1 MTVSRSDDLE
11 ALRAANDA
19 FYAGV
24 EALDLDAVAAVWKH
38 GEHVACVH
46 PGAELILGWPQVRR
60 SWAAIFANT
69 SYLQFIV
76 TDVCAVVDGS
86 AGIVTCTENILSDA
100 GHDNHLGTAKAVAT
114 NVFSREDD
122 GQWLMVLHHA
132 SPVLRDDVPPVTDL

>member
-1 MTVSRSDDLE
+1 MTVSSDVE

-24 EALDLDAVAAVWKH
+24 EALDLDAVAAVWCH
-38 GEHVACVH
+38 GDHVACVH
-46 PGAELILGWPQVRR
+46 PGAELILGWSKVRR
-60 SWAAIFANT
+60 SWAAIFAAT

-76 TDVCAVVDGS
+76 TDVRVVIEGRS
-86 AGIVTCTENILSDA
+86 GIVTCTENILSDA

-114 NVFSREDD
+114 NVFTRDEV

-132 SPVLRDDVPPVTDL
+132 SPVLRDDVPPVHKP